1 MLWRVANVPPLVK
14 QKNEVMCWAAAT
26 EAWLAA
32 NPARRNYDQ
41 ARILEGMQEEKAA
54 RPDGA
59 LLKGYGQG
67 LWELYFGLRPIRESC
82 STFSIDKA
90 LKRLKLEQVALML
103 GLARETEMGHVV
115 VAFAGET
122 DPPPGDEGFLVVMD
136 PLRADT
142 YRKWKLSD
150 IRAQTG
156 DLTTWM
162 VKLPL
167 IN

>member
-26 EAWLAA
+26 EAFLAA
-32 NPARRNYDQ
+32 NPARRKYNQ
-41 ARILEGMQEEKAA
+41 AQIVAGMQQEKAA

-67 LWELYFGLRPIRESC
+67 LWELWFGLRPIRESV
-82 STFSIDKA
+82 STFSVETA
-90 LKRLKLEQVALML
+90 VKRLKLEKVALMV

-115 VAFAGET
+115 VAFAGEV
-122 DPPPGDEGFLVVMD
+122 DPPPGEESFLVVMD
-136 PLRADT
+136 PIRADT
-142 YRKWKLSD
+142 YRKWKPSD

-167 IN
+167 ID